1 MDANAAAKQRKE
13 MEAFMKACGA
23 EMGGTTDA
31 EADAILL
38 KELGVQ
44 PGSNGGMSEEEKIL
58 QQLLAEGSD
67 EEMDDDALL
76 AQLDHEENDRIG
88 QEKLEEAELL

>member
-38 KELGVQ
+38 K
-44 PGSNGGMSEEEKIL
+44 
-58 QQLLAEGSD
+58 D
-67 EEMDDDALL
+67 FF
-76 AQLDHEENDRIG
+76 
-88 QEKLEEAELL
+88 LEYNQGLEAA

>member
-1 MDANAAAKQRKE
+1 MDANAAAKQRKD

-23 EMGGTTDA
+23 EMGTTTDA
-31 EADAILL
+31 DADAILL

-44 PGSNGGMSEEEKIL
+44 PGSQGLSEEEKIL

-67 EEMDDDALL
+67 EEMDDEDLL
-76 AQLDHEENDRIG
+76 AQLNAEENDKIG
-88 QEKLEEAELL
+88 Q